1 MSVRPRRA
9 LAAGVVPLTVALALA
24 GCGSEKQPADAGSR
38 SKASAS
44 SSSTTTTKAEPPSAS
59 SLYAQARKTAL
70 GAESGHIAGQMT
82 DEGDTITIDLAGTV
96 DGTNQSLELG
106 QGADSKITILTVG
119 GKNYLSATEDFW
131 ADQVGAGPAKTLQNK
146 FVILPAAQ
154 AKEFG
159 DLTIKSLLT
168 EMFEDKELSVLDSA
182 NTRVEKTTIDGA
194 DAWKLTE
201 RTGGDGAVLVVSAD
215 DKATLLRIEG
225 PKDSP
230 GRLDFSEWDK
240 VPAVTVPAPGKVIE
254 LPK

>member
-1 MSVRPRRA
+1 MSRLSRRA
-9 LAAGVVPLTVALALA
+9 LGAGVVPLSVALALA
-24 GCGSEKQPADAGSR
+24 GCGTETEPAAAGGS
-38 SKASAS
+38 SKPS
-44 SSSTTTTKAEPPSAS
+44 SSSSSTTTKAEPPSAS
-59 SLYAQARKTAL
+59 SLYAKARKTAL
-70 GAESGHIAGQMT
+70 AAESGHIAGTMT
-82 DEGDTITIDLAGTV
+82 NSGDKFTIDLAGTV
-96 DGTNQSLELG
+96 DGTNQSLGLG
-106 QGADSKITILTVG
+106 RGADGKITILTVG

-159 DLTIKSLLT
+159 DLTIKGLLT
-168 EMFEDKELSVLDSA
+168 EMFEDKQLSVLDGA

-201 RTGGDGAVLVVSAD
+201 RSGGDGAALVVSAD

-225 PKDSP
+225 PTDDP
-230 GRLDFSEWDK
+230 GRLDFSEWDE
-240 VPAVTVPAPGKVIE
+240 VPAVTAPAPSKVIE